1 MDTDVWA
8 GRWAV
13 DGEGGGGD
21 GGTFDAKYLKY
32 IKAVGPLH
40 PALHRNCINK
50 VLALRVNYSK
60 VQYSTVQYS
69 TLQYITVQYSI

>member
-1 MDTDVWA
+1 MNPDVWA

-13 DGEGGGGD
+13 DGEGGGGRD

-40 PALHRNCINK
+40 LALHRNG
-50 VLALRVNYSK
+50 A
-60 VQYSTVQYS
+60 
-69 TLQYITVQYSI
+69 

>member
-32 IKAVGPLH
+32 IEAVLLIRYLYFQHYIGTALGPLH
-40 PALHRNCINK
+40 PALHRNG
-50 VLALRVNYSK
+50 A
-60 VQYSTVQYS
+60 
-69 TLQYITVQYSI
+69 